1 MYADESAQPAAAR
14 RTLARAL
21 PTEHDGDDFPKNHR
35 GHGTLRLARV
45 AALRAVLVAG
55 LELVVLALRHLV
67 VLVQG
72 DLRGHQPPLEVAAPA
87 PRLGQRVGRR
97 REQIAV
103 LDRVLGLLL
112 DGRAHGVDGARQR
125 RRRARGLLPLAEP
138 LRGRDGR
145 RRRRARVAA
154 PQSDVDLLVG
164 LRLELVVVAG
174 AREARRGPVPEL
186 APLGRAR
193 AAGGDVVA
201 AGPGRLRVGL
211 AGEGEAALLL
221 VGEAEVRQRVDLVLA
236 AALRVRYGQRLVVLR
251 RLRKV
256 LGVQGLLALG
266 VVVDAAGD
274 RGVAELA
281 LARVRDLLGLVGA
294 VGFELPRAIR
304 GRERFGEARRLVEA
318 RRHVE
323 VEPAREHG
331 LVLRHRSQRAVVD
344 RRRLAVGLAL
354 LRRELAARVALE
366 QRVDDA
372 VALLEQDLGPR
383 VQRRRGGDGD
393 GLLLLDLVA
402 DGLLA
407 VVVRVVVAV
416 ADGVPLAVVE
426 RRHRCLLRRARCLS
440 LRRRRLCTR
449 AALRALRVA
458 SSTARAGEV
467 HGCGNIFRNF
477 SEAE

>member
-21 PTEHDGDDFPKNHR
+21 PTERDGDDFQKKRR
-35 GHGTLRLARV
+35 GHRTLRLARV
-45 AALRAVLVAG
+45 AALGAVLVAG

-72 DLRGHQPPLEVAAPA
+72 DLRGHQPPLEVAAAA

-125 RRRARGLLPLAEP
+125 RRRARGLLPLAES

-154 PQSDVDLLVG
+154 PQGDVDLLVG
-164 LRLELVVVAG
+164 LRLELVVVAR

-236 AALRVRYGQRLVVLR
+236 AALRVRQRQRLVVLR
-251 RLRKV
+251 RLREI
-256 LGVQGLLALG
+256 LGVQGPLALG

-274 RGVAELA
+274 GGVAELA

-294 VGFELPRAIR
+294 VGFEFFRAIR

-331 LVLRHRSQRAVVD
+331 LVLRHRSQSTIVN

-354 LRRELAARVALE
+354 LRAELAAGVALE

-426 RRHRCLLRRARCLS
+426 RRHRCLLRRGASRRRARCLS
-440 LRRRRLCTR
+440 LRRRICTR
-449 AALRALRVA
+449 AFATFARAVA
-458 SSTARAGEV
+458 TSSTSYG
-467 HGCGNIFRNF
+467 
-477 SEAE
+477 